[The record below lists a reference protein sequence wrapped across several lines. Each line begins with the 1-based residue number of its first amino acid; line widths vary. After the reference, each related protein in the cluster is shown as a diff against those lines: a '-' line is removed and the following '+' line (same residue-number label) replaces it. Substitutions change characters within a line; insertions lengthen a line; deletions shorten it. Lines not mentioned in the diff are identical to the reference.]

1 MKNYTPDTYLLSPEF
16 QPIAQWWDSMVF
28 IDKEDPSVVLK
39 LYDPLDLQQVQQYY
53 RIQSEIAQKSG
64 VIKEEDLEIRVVD
77 PTSSDKFLG
86 SRLANF

>member
-1 MKNYTPDTYLLSPEF
+1 
-16 QPIAQWWDSMVF
+16 MVF